1 MSIANP
7 SQSSARTNFILL
19 ILVAGC
25 MISALGFGPRAAL
38 GLFLSPMS
46 QANGWGRDVFAL
58 ALAIQILLWG
68 AVQPVAG
75 AIADRFGAVRVL
87 CAGSVLY
94 SVGLALMVYSTTPL
108 TLVFSAGV
116 LMGFGISASSFTL
129 VIAAF
134 GKLLPPEWRSLAF
147 GAGTAAGSFGQFLFS
162 PLAVGLIHA
171 FGWQNA
177 LLSFAAIV
185 LLIIPLALV
194 LAAPSFESGPQSATL
209 AQRQS
214 LRDALS
220 EAFGHRSYV
229 LLVLGFFTCGFQL
242 LFITVHLPAYL
253 VDRGQSVDAGAW
265 TIGVIGLFNI
275 IGSLLAGW
283 LGDRMPKRYL
293 LAAIY
298 LARSAAVL
306 AFIVLPVTPA
316 SAVTF
321 GAVMGLLWLSTVP
334 PTSGLIALMFGTKW
348 FATLFGLAFFSH
360 QLGGFLGVWLGGVLY
375 EAFGSYDPIWWGS
388 IALGIVSALLH
399 LPIVERPV
407 ARPVPVA
414 A

>member
-94 SVGLALMVYSTTPL
+94 SIGLALMVYSTTPL

-177 LLSFAAIV
+177 LLSFAVIV

-194 LAAPSFESGPQSATL
+194 LAAPSFESSAQTATP

-298 LARSAAVL
+298 LLRSAAVL
-306 AFIVLPVTPA
+306 AFIVFPVTPA
-316 SAVTF
+316 SAITF

-407 ARPVPVA
+407 ARPVPA
-414 A
+414 AA

>member
-7 SQSSARTNFILL
+7 SQSSVRTNFILL

-25 MISALGFGPRAAL
+25 LIAALGFGPRAAL

-75 AIADRFGAVRVL
+75 AIADRFGPVRVL
-87 CAGSVLY
+87 CAGSLLY
-94 SVGLALMVYSTTPL
+94 SLGLALMVYSTTPL
-108 TLVFSAGV
+108 ALVFSAGV

-185 LLIIPLALV
+185 LLIVPLALV
-194 LAAPSFESGPQSATL
+194 LAAPSFESTTQTAAP

-253 VDRGQSVDAGAW
+253 VDRGQSVEAGAW

-275 IGSLLAGW
+275 IGSLLAGY

-298 LARSAAVL
+298 LLRSAAVL
-306 AFIVLPVTPA
+306 AFIVFPVTPA
-316 SAVTF
+316 SAVAF

-407 ARPVPVA
+407 VRPVA
-414 A
+414 AAA

>member
-1 MSIANP
+1 MSIATP
-7 SQSSARTNFILL
+7 SQTSARTNLVIL
-19 ILVAGC
+19 ILAAGC
-25 MISALGFGPRAAL
+25 LISSLGFGPRAAL

-46 QANGWGRDVFAL
+46 QANGWGRDVFAF

-68 AVQPVAG
+68 AVQPVVG
-75 AIADRFGAVRVL
+75 AIADRFGTVRVL
-87 CAGSVLY
+87 CAGSILY
-94 SVGLALMVYSTTPL
+94 ALGLALMVYSTTPL
-108 TLVFSAGV
+108 ALVFSAGV
-116 LMGFGISASSFTL
+116 LMGLGISASSFTL

-147 GAGTAAGSFGQFLFS
+147 GAGTAAGSFGQFFFS
-162 PLAVGLIHA
+162 PFAVGLIHA
-171 FGWQNA
+171 VGWQNA
-177 LLSFAAIV
+177 LLTFAAVV

-194 LAAPSFESGPQSATL
+194 LAQPSADAGPQAA
-209 AQRQS
+209 AQAQKQS
-214 LRDALS
+214 LRDALG
-220 EAFGHRSYV
+220 EAFGHRSFV

-293 LAAIY
+293 LALIY
-298 LARSAAVL
+298 LLRSAAVL
-306 AFIVLPVTPA
+306 AFILFPVTPA
-316 SAVTF
+316 SAVAF

-348 FATLFGLAFFSH
+348 FATLFGVAFFSH

-407 ARPVPVA
+407 QRTAVA
-414 A
+414 TA

>member
-1 MSIANP
+1 MSIA
-7 SQSSARTNFILL
+7 SSSPPATRTNFILL

-25 MISALGFGPRAAL
+25 MISTLGFGPRAAL

-46 QANGWGRDVFAL
+46 EANGWGRDVFAL
-58 ALAIQILLWG
+58 ALAVQILLWG
-68 AVQPVAG
+68 AVQPVVG
-75 AIADRFGAVRVL
+75 AIADRFGTVRVI
-87 CAGSVLY
+87 CVGAVLY
-94 SVGLALMVYSTTPL
+94 AAGLALMVTSTTPVA
-108 TLVFSAGV
+108 LVLSAGI
-116 LMGFGISASSFTL
+116 LSGIGIAATSFTL

-134 GKLLPPEWRSLAF
+134 GKILPLEWRSVAF

-162 PLAVGLIHA
+162 PLAVGLIHSL
-171 FGWQNA
+171 GWQNA
-177 LLSFAAIV
+177 LYAFAAIV
-185 LLIIPLALV
+185 LLILPLSLV
-194 LAAPSFESGPQSATL
+194 LSAPSADSGAPAA
-209 AQRQS
+209 AQKQS
-214 LRDALS
+214 LREALS

-275 IGSLLAGW
+275 IGALLAGW

-298 LARSAAVL
+298 FLRSAAVL
-306 AFIVLPVTPA
+306 AFIMFPVTPA
-316 SAVTF
+316 TAVAF

-334 PTSGLIALMFGTKW
+334 PTSGLVALMFGTKW
-348 FATLFGLAFFSH
+348 FATLFGVAFFSH

-388 IALGIVSALLH
+388 IALGIVSALLNM
-399 LPIVERPV
+399 PIVEKPVLRPV
-407 ARPVPVA
+407 AVA